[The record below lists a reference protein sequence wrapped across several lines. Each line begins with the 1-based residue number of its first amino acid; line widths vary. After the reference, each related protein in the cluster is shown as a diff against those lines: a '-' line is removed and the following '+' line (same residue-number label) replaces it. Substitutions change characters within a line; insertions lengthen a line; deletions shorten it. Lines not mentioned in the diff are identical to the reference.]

1 MEETKQQMR
10 MMKERLTMTNYNQT
24 ETQISQNADANSKLT
39 GAMPQTPYKLT
50 DKDFRQMNIRSL
62 LFFQWGW
69 NYERMQGSGYL
80 FTILPQLRKIY
91 GDDSPELQEMMR
103 THAQFFNTSNFFNT
117 IIMGIDIAMEEKERY
132 ASKESVKGIKVGLMG
147 PFAAVGDAIFGSL
160 VPTIFG
166 AIAANMAQDGN
177 PFGALLWF
185 VAMLAIIVF
194 RWKQLKFA
202 YKEGISL
209 VTTMQHRLE
218 SLTNAA
224 TLLGVFM
231 VGALVATMIRVQFAW
246 KPQIGDLTVNIQN
259 NADMILPRLLPL
271 IIVFAIYWLL
281 GRKKMNSTR
290 AIFIVIIV
298 SIILSALGVIS
309 KI

>member
-1 MEETKQQMR
+1 
-10 MMKERLTMTNYNQT
+10 MTNYNQT

-39 GAMPQTPYKLT
+39 GAMPQIPYKLT

>member
-1 MEETKQQMR
+1 
-10 MMKERLTMTNYNQT
+10 MTNYNQT
-24 ETQISQNADANSKLT
+24 ETQISQYADANSKLT
-39 GAMPQTPYKLT
+39 CTMPQTPYKLT
-50 DKDFRQMNIRSL
+50 DKDFRQMNTRSL

>member
-1 MEETKQQMR
+1 
-10 MMKERLTMTNYNQT
+10 MTNYNQT

-209 VTTMQHRLE
+209 VTMMQHRLE

>member
-1 MEETKQQMR
+1 
-10 MMKERLTMTNYNQT
+10 MTNYNQT
-24 ETQISQNADANSKLT
+24 ETQISQSAEANSKLT
-39 GAMPQTPYKLT
+39 GKMPDTPYKLT
-50 DKDFRQMNIRSL
+50 DKDFRQINLRSL

-80 FTILPQLRKIY
+80 YTILPQLRKIY

-246 KPQIGDLTVNIQN
+246 KSQIGDLTVNIQN
-259 NADMILPRLLPL
+259 SADMILPRLLPL
-271 IIVFAIYWLL
+271 LIVFAVYWLL

>member
-1 MEETKQQMR
+1 
-10 MMKERLTMTNYNQT
+10 MTNYNQT
-24 ETQISQNADANSKLT
+24 ETQISQNPDANSKLT
-39 GAMPQTPYKLT
+39 GTMPQTPYQLT
-50 DKDFRQMNIRSL
+50 DKDFRQMNTRSL

>member
-1 MEETKQQMR
+1 
-10 MMKERLTMTNYNQT
+10 MTNYNQT

-80 FTILPQLRKIY
+80 FTFLPQLRKIY

>member
-1 MEETKQQMR
+1 
-10 MMKERLTMTNYNQT
+10 MTNYNQT

-147 PFAAVGDAIFGSL
+147 PFAAVEDAIFGSL

>member
-1 MEETKQQMR
+1 MEKDKQQMR
-10 MMKERLTMTNYNQT
+10 TMKERLTMTNYNQT
-24 ETQISQNADANSKLT
+24 ETQISQNAEANSKLT
-39 GAMPQTPYKLT
+39 GKMPDTPYKLT
-50 DKDFRQMNIRSL
+50 DKDFRQINTRSL

-246 KPQIGDLTVNIQN
+246 KPKIGDLTVNIQD
-259 NADMILPRLLPL
+259 NANMILPRLLPL
-271 IIVFAIYWLL
+271 LIVFAIYWLL

>member
-1 MEETKQQMR
+1 M
-10 MMKERLTMTNYNQT
+10 MTNFNHKKQDT
-24 ETQISQNADANSKLT
+24 SKTHVHKDAKPLT
-39 GAMPQTPYKLT
+39 GKSPETPYKLT
-50 DKDFRQMNIRSL
+50 NKDFRQINMRSL
-62 LFFQWGW
+62 FFYQWGW

-91 GDDSPELQEMMR
+91 GDDTPELKEMMK

-117 IIMGIDIAMEEKERY
+117 IITGIDIAMEEKEQF
-132 ASKESVKGIKVGLMG
+132 AAKESVEGFKVGLMG
-147 PFAAVGDAIFGSL
+147 PFAAVGDAIFASL

-177 PFGALLWF
+177 PFGASLWF
-185 VAMLAIIVF
+185 IAILAVIVF

-202 YKEGISL
+202 YKEGVAL

-231 VGALVATMIRVQFAW
+231 VGALVATMIRIQFAW
-246 KPQIGDLTVNIQN
+246 KPKIGDLTVNIQDSAN
-259 NADMILPRLLPL
+259 MILPRLLPL
-271 IIVFAIYWLL
+271 VIVFLIYWLL

-290 AIFIVIIV
+290 AIFLVIIV
-298 SIILSALGVIS
+298 SIILSALGVI
-309 KI
+309 KNI

>member
-1 MEETKQQMR
+1 
-10 MMKERLTMTNYNQT
+10 MTNYNQNNID
-24 ETQISQNADANSKLT
+24 ISNKADIEGMNNTDKLT
-39 GAMPQTPYKLT
+39 GTRPTTPYKLT
-50 DKDFRQMNIRSL
+50 DKDFRQINIRSL
-62 LFFQWGW
+62 FFFQWGW

-80 FTILPQLRKIY
+80 FIILPQLRKIY
-91 GDDSPELQEMMR
+91 GDDTPELKEMMQ

-117 IIMGIDIAMEEKERY
+117 IITGIDLAMEEKEQF
-132 ASKESVKGIKVGLMG
+132 AAKDSVKGLKVGLMG
-147 PFAAVGDAIFGSL
+147 PFAAVGDSIFGSL

-166 AIAANMAQDGN
+166 ALAANMAQDGN

-209 VTTMQHRLE
+209 VTTMQNRLE
-218 SLTNAA
+218 ALTNAA

-231 VGALVATMIRVQFAW
+231 VGALVATMIRVKFAW
-246 KPQIGDLTVNIQN
+246 APKIGDLTINIQD

-271 IIVFAIYWLL
+271 LIVFGIYWLL
-281 GRKKMNSTR
+281 GRKNMNSTR
-290 AIFIVIIV
+290 AIFLVIIV
-298 SIILSALGVIS
+298 SVILSALGVITN
-309 KI
+309 I

>member
-1 MEETKQQMR
+1 
-10 MMKERLTMTNYNQT
+10 MTNYNKSQEHNS
-24 ETQISQNADANSKLT
+24 ETAVATQSKSGKPLT
-39 GAMPQTPYKLT
+39 GRPPQTLYRLT
-50 DKDFRQMNIRSL
+50 DKDFRQINMRSL
-62 LFFQWGW
+62 FFFQWGW

-91 GDDSPELQEMMR
+91 GDDSPELQEMMK
-103 THAQFFNTSNFFNT
+103 THAQFFNTNNFFNT
-117 IIMGIDIAMEEKERY
+117 IITGIDIAMEEREQF
-132 ASKESVKGIKVGLMG
+132 AAKESVKGLKVGLMG

-231 VGALVATMIRVQFAW
+231 VGALVATMIRVKFAW
-246 KPQIGDLTVNIQN
+246 EPKIGDLTVKIQDS
-259 NADMILPRLLPL
+259 ADMILPRLLPL
-271 IIVFAIYWLL
+271 IIVFGVYWLL
-281 GRKKMNSTR
+281 GRKNMNSTR

-298 SIILSALGVIS
+298 SIVLSALGVITN
-309 KI
+309 I

>member
-1 MEETKQQMR
+1 
-10 MMKERLTMTNYNQT
+10 MTNYNQT

-39 GAMPQTPYKLT
+39 GAKPQTPYKLT

>member
-1 MEETKQQMR
+1 
-10 MMKERLTMTNYNQT
+10 MTNYNQT

-117 IIMGIDIAMEEKERY
+117 IITGIDIAMEEKERY

>member
-1 MEETKQQMR
+1 
-10 MMKERLTMTNYNQT
+10 MTNYNQT

-50 DKDFRQMNIRSL
+50 DKDFRRMNIRSL

>member
-1 MEETKQQMR
+1 MMNYKQGEEKM
-10 MMKERLTMTNYNQT
+10 
-24 ETQISQNADANSKLT
+24 SQNPEKNVKLT
-39 GAMPQTPYKLT
+39 GRPPQTPYQLT
-50 DKDFRQMNIRSL
+50 DKDFRQINLRSL
-62 LFFQWGW
+62 LFFQLGW

-117 IIMGIDIAMEEKERY
+117 IITGIDIAMEEKEQF
-132 ASKESVKGIKVGLMG
+132 AAKESVKGIKVGLMG

-160 VPTIFG
+160 IPTIFG

-185 VAMLAIIVF
+185 VAMLVIIVF

-246 KPQIGDLTVNIQN
+246 QPKIGDLTVKIQD
-259 NADMILPRLLPL
+259 NANMILPRLLPL
-271 IIVFAIYWLL
+271 LIVFAVYWLL
-281 GRKKMNSTR
+281 GRKNMNSTR

-298 SIILSALGVIS
+298 SIILSALGVIT

>member
-1 MEETKQQMR
+1 
-10 MMKERLTMTNYNQT
+10 MTNYNQT

-39 GAMPQTPYKLT
+39 GAMPQTSYKLT

>member
-1 MEETKQQMR
+1 
-10 MMKERLTMTNYNQT
+10 MTNYNQT

-218 SLTNAA
+218 SLTNAT

>member
-1 MEETKQQMR
+1 
-10 MMKERLTMTNYNQT
+10 MTNYNQT

-39 GAMPQTPYKLT
+39 GVMPQTPYKLT

>member
-1 MEETKQQMR
+1 
-10 MMKERLTMTNYNQT
+10 MTNYNQT
-24 ETQISQNADANSKLT
+24 ETQISQSAEANSKLT
-39 GAMPQTPYKLT
+39 GKMPDTPYKLT
-50 DKDFRQMNIRSL
+50 DKDFRQINLRSL

-80 FTILPQLRKIY
+80 YTILPQLRKIY

-259 NADMILPRLLPL
+259 SADMILPRLLPL
-271 IIVFAIYWLL
+271 LIVFAVYWLL